1 MSQGGNL
8 NPLVPMTGGGPLLG
22 VAFLQGY
29 PLMAAT
35 IGVALAAVTAG
46 ILFVNAKR
54 KSSETQEEI

>member
-8 NPLVPMTGGGPLLG
+8 NPLVPMTGGGPVLG

-35 IGVALAAVTAG
+35 IGVAMAVVTAG
-46 ILFVNAKR
+46 VLYMNAKR
-54 KSSETQEEI
+54 NKARV